1 MQRSPQAPGGWE
13 RRLLSRAAEKATP
26 KKKPRLRGAHHLL
39 PMTRCIAVSSGR
51 AQAKIVA
58 KNRLVA
64 HRRVASSRALYQ
76 PGWNVGV
83 LLPGRTSRPA
93 CAFTRLHPFRTAS
106 KWCGRRYP
114 CPRRCSEFLTFFS
127 SVRPVWTCQQALSF
141 NTQASPV
148 PVYGCRMKTGT
159 CDKRVGM
166 RWTKVYRPSTFL
178 SCRLLTTFTLRAAPR
193 SARRTFPAGLRH
205 SHDLR
210 GTRQSI

>member
-1 MQRSPQAPGGWE
+1 MSQSNTTR
-13 RRLLSRAAEKATP
+13 KTP
-26 KKKPRLRGAHHLL
+26 KKKPRFRGAHHLL

-64 HRRVASSRALYQ
+64 LRRVASSRALYQ

-93 CAFTRLHPFRTAS
+93 CAFTRLHRSGQPANGVAAATRARVDAPSFL
-106 KWCGRRYP
+106 P
-114 CPRRCSEFLTFFS
+114 CFT

-148 PVYGCRMKTGT
+148 PVYGCRVKTGT

-178 SCRLLTTFTLRAAPR
+178 SCRLLTTFTL
-193 SARRTFPAGLRH
+193 
-205 SHDLR
+205 
-210 GTRQSI
+210 